1 MSLQIEENR
10 KRKLRVLACA
20 YACLFESGSPVSGG
34 EAVLGWNLVRQL
46 ARFHDIWVLT
56 VTSNRS
62 GIEAELKRLPVPN
75 LTFHYVDLPRWLRPL
90 LRFPGGLQL
99 YAYFWQIRAYFA
111 ARKLHRL
118 VKFDAFHHITFAN
131 DWMAS
136 YIGALLPVPFLRG
149 PGGGAHR
156 TPEGFLREY
165 SAGAR
170 FWERFRSF
178 GQWVLRHDPFYLRS
192 QRRAGVILL
201 CNREAA
207 EAVPAPLRHK
217 VQLFP
222 VNGISA
228 EDLSIMG
235 GEEGQ
240 KDRNIV
246 HDRQKPAQRPFE
258 VLYAGKLLGLKG
270 VALGIRGFA
279 LFAGRH
285 SDVRFDL
292 VGDGPERAR
301 LEALIQN
308 LGVGN
313 CVHLQRWMPRS
324 ELLTVMRKCD
334 VFLFPSLRD
343 GGGAVVVEAM
353 AAGKPV
359 ICMDIAG
366 PGLHVTENCG
376 IKVPPQTPGQTIK
389 GIADALDRL
398 YGDRELLSRMGIA
411 ARRRAEEAYVLDK
424 LGDRLLGI
432 YENVLGVKIQRGV
445 TVNEFDTKNP

>member
-1 MSLQIEENR
+1 M
-10 KRKLRVLACA
+10 
-20 YACLFESGSPVSGG
+20 
-34 EAVLGWNLVRQL
+34 
-46 ARFHDIWVLT
+46 H
-56 VTSNRS
+56 
-62 GIEAELKRLPVPN
+62 
-75 LTFHYVDLPRWLRPL
+75 PL
-90 LRFPGGLQL
+90 LRFPGGVQL

-111 ARKLHRL
+111 ARKLHRQ

-136 YIGALLPVPFLRG
+136 YIGALLPIPYLRG

-178 GQWVLRHDPFYLRS
+178 GQWVLRRDPFFIRS

-207 EAVPAPLRHK
+207 EAVPKSLRHK

-222 VNGISA
+222 VNAISA
-228 EDLSIMG
+228 EDLKIIS
-235 GEEGQ
+235 GENGQ
-240 KDRNIV
+240 VNRSEEPVQD
-246 HDRQKPAQRPFE
+246 QQTPSPRPFE

-270 VALGIRGFA
+270 VAMGIRGFA
-279 LFAGRH
+279 LFAQRH
-285 SDVRFDL
+285 RDVRFSL
-292 VGDGPERAR
+292 VGDGPERTN
-301 LEALIQN
+301 LEALIQE
-308 LGVGN
+308 LGVEDR
-313 CVHLQRWMPRS
+313 VHLQKWMPRS
-324 ELLTVMRKCD
+324 ELLVVMRAAD

-359 ICMDIAG
+359 ICMDLAG
-366 PGLHVTENCG
+366 PGLHVTDDCG
-376 IKVPPQTPGQTIK
+376 IKVSPQTPDQTIK

-398 YGDRELLSRMGIA
+398 YGDRELVARMGKA

-432 YENVLGVKIQRGV
+432 YESVLGVKLKDSV
-445 TVNEFDTKNP
+445 TEIKGATNKS